1 MTAASLGVG
10 AARFGEGQSPF
21 LSARLV
27 SELLGV
33 TQSEVAKLIGVARN
47 TLAAASGARKVDQAL
62 SPVVRILA
70 MAAEMAGDEARAALW
85 FKHQPIPG
93 WAGKT
98 AYDLVG
104 EGKADK
110 VLAYLEAVRSG
121 VYA

>member
-1 MTAASLGVG
+1 MVLNMTATGFAEDRS
-10 AARFGEGQSPF
+10 SF
-21 LSARLV
+21 LSAGRV
-27 SELLGV
+27 TKLLGV
-33 TQSEVAKLIGVARN
+33 TNSELAKLIGVARN
-47 TLAAASGARKVDQAL
+47 TLSAKSSARKVDQAL

-70 MAAEMAGDEARAALW
+70 MAAEMTGGDNRAAIW

-98 AYDLVG
+98 AYDLVA
-104 EGKADK
+104 EGKSDK